1 MLPVREGMA
10 AQDRPL
16 VHHREKS
23 ETEFARIGAFS
34 DGVFAIAITLLV
46 LALEIPENVDLGEAI
61 RERGAEFFAYFLS
74 FAVVGRFW
82 MDHHRFF
89 GSVARYDS
97 KLVAINLAHLSFVAL
112 LPFTS
117 EVLGEYDNDS
127 VAVAMYGANLALASA
142 TFLAVVV
149 YAFREGLVRDEAA
162 PYEARFAGVAN
173 LAVVGVFAVSV
184 PLAFLSPTIATI
196 SWISLFFLGDR
207 VADRVTGIR
216 APR

>member
-1 MLPVREGMA
+1 
-10 AQDRPL
+10 
-16 VHHREKS
+16 
-23 ETEFARIGAFS
+23 
-34 DGVFAIAITLLV
+34 
-46 LALEIPENVDLGEAI
+46 
-61 RERGAEFFAYFLS
+61 
-74 FAVVGRFW
+74 
-82 MDHHRFF
+82 
-89 GSVARYDS
+89 
-97 KLVAINLAHLSFVAL
+97 
-112 LPFTS
+112 
-117 EVLGEYDNDS
+117 VLGEYSNDS

-207 VADRVTGIR
+207 VADRVTGMR